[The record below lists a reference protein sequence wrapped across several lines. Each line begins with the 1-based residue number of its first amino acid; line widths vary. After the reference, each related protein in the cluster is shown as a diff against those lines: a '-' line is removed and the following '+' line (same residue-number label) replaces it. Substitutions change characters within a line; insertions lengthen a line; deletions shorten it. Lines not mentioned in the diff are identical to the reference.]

1 MPKQTVYILHKN
13 GADSHYTALEFL
25 LQQEHIHLEYREFS
39 VLSKLVKSLT
49 KLNFKLFRK
58 QLTNAAFMI
67 GLLFS
72 KDKKIVLGIA
82 PFDSK
87 LGRLLVYLNKH
98 KVYYHTSWTFWDKS
112 FHPKTKNNTK
122 KVFADWK
129 SFLEEKVSHIFAV
142 THQSKS
148 QLLEN
153 YQLDNDKISVVYHA
167 IDKAFTQNIEPKRR
181 DHSFIY
187 LGRLVPQKGIED
199 ILHFFSSHPKCFLT
213 IVGKGPQQD
222 LVEEHAKQYDN
233 IDYIRHTSNKTALA
247 QLLSTHEYVL
257 LNSKRNKK
265 WEELFGLIIIE
276 SMAQGLIPI
285 APNHSGPKEIISKDI
300 GYIFN
305 EGDLT
310 KILVEVSE
318 LDHFNEQ
325 MSQQAKKKSV
335 FYLPE
340 NIAENWQAILD

>member
-13 GADSHYTALEFL
+13 GADSHYTALQFL

-49 KLNFKLFRK
+49 KFNFKLFRK

-87 LGRLLVYLNKH
+87 LVSLLGYLDKH
-98 KVYYHTSWTFWDKS
+98 QVYYHTSWTFWDKN
-112 FHPKTKNNTK
+112 FHPKTKNNSP
-122 KVFADWK
+122 KVFATWK
-129 SFLEEKVSHIFAV
+129 SFLEDKVTHIFAV
-142 THQSKS
+142 TQQSKS

-153 YQLDNDKISVVYHA
+153 YTIKDNNISVVCHA
-167 IDKAFTQNIEPKRR
+167 IDKAFTQDIEPNRTR
-181 DHSFIY
+181 HSFIY
-187 LGRLVPQKGIED
+187 LGRLVPQKGIDE
-199 ILHFFSSHPKCFLT
+199 ILQFFSNHPKCSIT
-213 IVGKGPQQD
+213 IVGKGPQQQ
-222 LVEEHAKQYDN
+222 LVEEHAKEHDN
-233 IDYIRHTSNKTALA
+233 INYIKHTSNKTALA
-247 QLLSTHEYVL
+247 KLLSTHEYVL
-257 LNSKRNKK
+257 LNSKRNRK

-285 APNHSGPKEIISKDI
+285 APNHSGPNEIITKDI

-305 EGDLT
+305 EGHIIPMLEQ
-310 KILVEVSE
+310 VAG
-318 LDHFNEQ
+318 LDRFNEE

-340 NIAENWQAILD
+340 NIAKYWQAILD